1 MEGDRHLSKGRLCPA
16 PATPATQPTGE
27 GENFYR
33 QSVGGWLHAET
44 AQSCLTVI
52 FKLVITGL
60 TTIILVVLGTVNL

>member
-1 MEGDRHLSKGRLCPA
+1 MTDICPKADSALHRL
-16 PATPATQPTGE
+16 PTRPQEE

-33 QSVGGWLHAET
+33 QSVGRWLHTET
-44 AQSCLTVI
+44 AQSSLTVI